1 MPNPNLSPTPNQ
13 ARAAVVPSV
22 QRRTSTVTGASAA
35 TLAVVTGV
43 SRGCTQAPSATSTRS
58 GTITTPTAY
67 RCTTWRRTASVARAS
82 PWRCCVLRARRVSLT
97 WQRKFARCYRGSRNW
112 RSSSNAAPLL
122 PLGDPSVTPLAVA
135 CERQQHRATVVGVGP
150 PIGCARFH
158 DAWWWNTVCVTCE
171 CVMGS
176 VNQMHVAWWPGV

>member
-1 MPNPNLSPTPNQ
+1 MVL
-13 ARAAVVPSV
+13 SV
-22 QRRTSTVTGASAA
+22 QRQTSTVTGASAA

-58 GTITTPTAY
+58 GMITTPTAY

-82 PWRCCVLRARRVSLT
+82 PWRCCVLRARRASLT
-97 WQRKFARCYRGSRNW
+97 WPRRSVRCYRGSRNW

-122 PLGDPSVTPLAVA
+122 PLGDPLLTPWWWRGALGVYRAVA
-135 CERQQHRATVVGVGP
+135 CGGQHRATVVGVGP

-158 DAWWWNTVCVTCE
+158 DAWWWNTVSDV
-171 CVMGS
+171 
-176 VNQMHVAWWPGV
+176 